1 MINEKRLVKIES
13 PKEAGA
19 RFLNKQV
26 IIHKTKDKS
35 KLYWYYLYSVFTVMS
50 DMTKENDGEWYY
62 VKAA

>member
-1 MINEKRLVKIES
+1 MIDEKKLVKIES

-26 IIHKTKDKS
+26 IIHKTKDRS
-35 KLYWYYLYSVFTVMS
+35 KLYWYHLYSVFTVMS

-62 VKAA
+62 VKVT